1 MSKRKMKIAVCLTIL
16 VVSMVF
22 SGTAFA
28 REARTPML
36 DDEVVLF
43 GTYRLESGDTLS
55 GSLVVF
61 GGVVTLEEGSVVDGD
76 VVVFGGNVTVDG
88 VITGGLVG
96 IGGVVSLTE
105 TAEVRGDLIAPA
117 TVVRRD
123 EGAKIFGQIITEN
136 VPRVNIELPEDVP
149 SIPEI
154 TQPSFTN
161 NVSRALQP
169 VLSFFTTLARALVFS
184 AVSVLALLLM
194 PKNGKRVRTA
204 LEGNPGLSGGF
215 GLLSVAVFVTAVV
228 MLALLS
234 ITVILIPV
242 TIPMIIVL
250 SLALALSLL
259 FGLMAAGA
267 EVGRRM
273 MNALKQT
280 WSPTLQIAI
289 GSFSLSFVL
298 GLLSIGLWGVL
309 GGLMTAVV
317 SAMGLGAV
325 LLTRFGTRDYVP
337 AAKSSTKAKPA
348 DEDSFPEL
356 EHPLGEPLEEPESQD
371 ATGEEEA
378 AE

>member
-1 MSKRKMKIAVCLTIL
+1 MSKLKLKIAVCLTI
-16 VVSMVF
+16 VFASMMF
-22 SGTAFA
+22 SGTVFA

-43 GTYRLESGDTLS
+43 GTYRLESGETLV

-61 GGVVTLEEGSVVDGD
+61 GGVVSLEEGSVVDGD

-88 VITGGLVG
+88 VIKGGLVG

-105 TAEVRGDLIAPA
+105 TAVVNGDLIAPA

-123 EGAKIFGQIITEN
+123 EGAKIYGQIITEN
-136 VPRVNIELPEDVP
+136 VPKIDLPEDVP
-149 SIPEI
+149 SVPKVPE
-154 TQPSFTN
+154 PSFSN

-169 VLSFFTTLARALVFS
+169 VVSFFTTLARALVFS

-194 PKNGKRVRTA
+194 PKQGKRVSHTI
-204 LEGNPGLSGGF
+204 EVNPKLAGGF
-215 GLLSVAVFVTAVV
+215 GLLSVAVFITAVV

-234 ITVILIPV
+234 ITLILIPV
-242 TIPMIIVL
+242 TVPLIILL
-250 SLALALSLL
+250 SLALALGLL
-259 FGLMAAGA
+259 FGMIAAGA

-273 MNALKQT
+273 MIALKQT

-298 GLLSIGLWGVL
+298 GLLRIGLWGVL
-309 GGLMTAVV
+309 GGLLTAVV

-337 AAKSSTKAKPA
+337 SAKSPSAAKPTEEP
-348 DEDSFPEL
+348 SFPEL
-356 EHPLGEPLEEPESQD
+356 EHPLGEPLEDQAGAQES
-371 ATGEEEA
+371 TEEEEA
-378 AE
+378 GE